1 MSLID
6 PSPLRPKDLDFESAL
21 SIKLAVDTEGYALPE
36 LVLLISQVTS
46 VPIQIDWV
54 SFDLGGIDLT
64 TPCELTQ
71 GWKTAKDILQDACKT
86 IGAELRNEDSL
97 MTVTLSDQKFSEIHQ
112 EITDLEEFGSSN
124 QATLRLL
131 SSLLNLENQDG
142 TLGFADGNREEQ
154 QLSAI
159 VVEALRSIRGKTQR
173 VNNQSLSM
181 DMGS

>member
-1 MSLID
+1 
-6 PSPLRPKDLDFESAL
+6 
-21 SIKLAVDTEGYALPE
+21 
-36 LVLLISQVTS
+36 
-46 VPIQIDWV
+46 
-54 SFDLGGIDLT
+54 
-64 TPCELTQ
+64 
-71 GWKTAKDILQDACKT
+71 
-86 IGAELRNEDSL
+86 

-173 VNNQSLSM
+173 VNNQSLSRWIWILKAQHLAGPPQSKDEAFHNLM
-181 DMGS
+181 YR